1 MPNAL
6 SVIDLFC
13 GAGGFSLGFEQAGF
27 EVLAGVDNDTRAVD
41 AYRKNFPQASAI
53 TGDVAS
59 LDGGPLMTTAE
70 VSSCTVV
77 IGGPP
82 CQAFS
87 IAGKMREDDARRDL
101 VAHFARMVDGVWPEY
116 FVMENVPG
124 IQLPKAEPV
133 IAYFK
138 EYLESAGYHIS
149 EPWVLNATD
158 FKVPQ
163 RRRRVFFVG
172 ALAGLPL
179 PERPCPIFVPQ
190 VTAGE
195 AIDDLRED
203 RSPDEIQISWYASM
217 MRGEHSSQGA
227 ASENGNGIGFERVD
241 HTDEV
246 IERFASVAPGC
257 TEPISRFYRLH
268 PDRPAP
274 TLRAGTLSDRG
285 SHTAAR
291 PIHYALPRCIT
302 VREAARLQSMP
313 DSFHV
318 DPTKWR
324 GYMQVGNSVP
334 PLMARAV
341 AEQIRAAASCRPARA
356 AAVPNDLPRTG

>member
-1 MPNAL
+1 MLNAL

-13 GAGGFSLGFEQAGF
+13 GAGGFSLGFGQAGF
-27 EVLAGVDNDTRAVD
+27 DVVAGVDNDTRAAG
-41 AYRKNFPQASAI
+41 AYRENFPKTPVI
-53 TGDVAS
+53 TGDIAS
-59 LDGGPLMTTAE
+59 LNGGSVLDTAG

-87 IAGKMREDDARRDL
+87 VAGKMREDDARRDM
-101 VAHFARMVDGVWPEY
+101 VAHFARMVDEIWPAY

-138 EYLESAGYHIS
+138 EYLESVGYRIS

-163 RRRRVFFVG
+163 RRKRVFFVG

-203 RSPDEIQISWYASM
+203 LSLDEIKISGYASL

-227 ASENGNGIGFERVD
+227 GFKNGNGIGFERVN

-246 IERFASVAPGC
+246 IERFASVTPGD

-268 PDRPAP
+268 QDRPAP

-313 DSFHV
+313 DSFYV

-341 AEQIRAAASCRPARA
+341 AEQIAAAARS
-356 AAVPNDLPRTG
+356 LPV